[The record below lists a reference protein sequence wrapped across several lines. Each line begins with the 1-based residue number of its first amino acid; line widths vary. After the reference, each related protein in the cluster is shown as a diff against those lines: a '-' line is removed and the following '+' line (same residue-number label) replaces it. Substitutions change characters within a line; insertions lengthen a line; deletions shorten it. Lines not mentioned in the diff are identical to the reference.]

1 MKMKR
6 RLNKKISC
14 CTALCALLCVVAVYP
29 VVTYLRAPYIKIHG
43 MLRYHDV
50 AGTSYPI
57 SYDERSFIIN
67 NTRTIILSGSVH
79 YPRSTPGMWDHI
91 FEEMVKD
98 GLNAVQVYVFWNV
111 HEFKRGQ
118 EYDFSG
124 SANLP
129 LFIEKAAKAGLFV
142 NLRVGPYVCAEWN
155 YGGLPVWLNSIPGM
169 GLRSNSQA
177 WMKEMK
183 RFVTDIT
190 KVVERYLA
198 RNGGPIILAQIEN
211 EYNWPEY
218 MDYINW
224 CGDLVTKLGAD
235 IPWGMCHAYGL
246 SARDTINTFN
256 GEDGQY
262 YASEHVRW
270 SQQSGQP
277 LVWTENQGW
286 FQDWGMS
293 DNGWSYRTPED
304 MAYAVLAWFAR
315 GGSHHNYY
323 MWYGGNHMGRSA
335 AMGITNKYADGVN
348 LHSDMLPN
356 EPKKTHLTRLHKLIK
371 SISVIL
377 LSSNIQTRNSLHLQ
391 YYDSHS
397 KTYKRGAEQIAFV
410 YDNDVGQITFLQNS
424 ASMTVRVLYHHQYF
438 IMQPKSIIVLNKAYS
453 ILYDTSKVN
462 STGLCT
468 KRAYIQYKIRMD
480 PFLAWSES
488 IREVTKTAII
498 QQHPLEQLMV
508 TQDETDYLFYQTTVN
523 IPKDDKPNYELKV
536 DTSKANA
543 LLVFRNERFEGAADD
558 HDVNVGKLNL
568 KLNIQSN
575 GKPFN
580 LTILSVSLGL
590 SNVVQPHFIEHKGIV
605 GKVVINGVDI
615 TNQAWLHRPKLTG
628 EVLQVYTGDG
638 SKQVNWDSDY
648 AKYINASL
656 TWFKTTFTVEEY
668 PKDYSLLLHLVGF
681 GRGHFYVNGV
691 DLGRYWLIRMV
702 NSLKY
707 VQEYYFIPPDIVNY
721 DAPNLLVIGEE
732 LGAPDPSKATLIFST
747 MTV

>member
-1 MKMKR
+1 M
-6 RLNKKISC
+6 
-14 CTALCALLCVVAVYP
+14 
-29 VVTYLRAPYIKIHG
+29 
-43 MLRYHDV
+43 
-50 AGTSYPI
+50 
-57 SYDERSFIIN
+57 
-67 NTRTIILSGSVH
+67 
-79 YPRSTPGMWDHI
+79 
-91 FEEMVKD
+91 
-98 GLNAVQVYVFWNV
+98 
-111 HEFKRGQ
+111 
-118 EYDFSG
+118 
-124 SANLP
+124 
-129 LFIEKAAKAGLFV
+129 
-142 NLRVGPYVCAEWN
+142 
-155 YGGLPVWLNSIPGM
+155 WLNSIPGM

-190 KVVERYLA
+190 KIVEKYLA
-198 RNGGPIILAQIEN
+198 HNGGPIILAQIEN

-235 IPWGMCHAYGL
+235 IPWGMCHAHGL
-246 SARDTINTFN
+246 SARDAINTFN

-262 YASEHVRW
+262 YASKHLRW

-277 LVWTENQGW
+277 LVWTENPGW

-293 DNGWSYRTPED
+293 NNGWSYRTPED

-377 LSSNIQTRNSLHLQ
+377 LSSKIQTRNSLHLR
-391 YYDSHS
+391 YYDSDS
-397 KTYKRGAEQIAFV
+397 KTYKRGAEQMAFV

-468 KRAYIQYKIRMD
+468 KRTYIQDKVKMD

-498 QQHPLEQLMV
+498 Q
-508 TQDETDYLFYQTTVN
+508 
-523 IPKDDKPNYELKV
+523 
-536 DTSKANA
+536 
-543 LLVFRNERFEGAADD
+543 
-558 HDVNVGKLNL
+558 
-568 KLNIQSN
+568 
-575 GKPFN
+575 
-580 LTILSVSLGL
+580 
-590 SNVVQPHFIEHKGIV
+590 
-605 GKVVINGVDI
+605 
-615 TNQAWLHRPKLTG
+615 
-628 EVLQVYTGDG
+628 
-638 SKQVNWDSDY
+638 
-648 AKYINASL
+648 
-656 TWFKTTFTVEEY
+656 
-668 PKDYSLLLHLVGF
+668 
-681 GRGHFYVNGV
+681 
-691 DLGRYWLIRMV
+691 
-702 NSLKY
+702 
-707 VQEYYFIPPDIVNY
+707 
-721 DAPNLLVIGEE
+721 
-732 LGAPDPSKATLIFST
+732 
-747 MTV
+747 